1 MFFSQR
7 LIRRELFSW
16 NIWLTYVRIKKMRN
30 GCLGNASFNVH
41 TWDHCSLH
49 SGEYGTE
56 VSFLAL
62 LTILIKLE
70 YPVANVHE
78 NKLVVRTE
86 FCFRCDIRKN
96 PICWGENYDKENQ
109 VKHKEKGQLVDTTW
123 WPWLVWFFVLS
134 LRMLFR
140 ISARRE

>member
-1 MFFSQR
+1 M
-7 LIRRELFSW
+7 
-16 NIWLTYVRIKKMRN
+16 
-30 GCLGNASFNVH
+30 
-41 TWDHCSLH
+41 
-49 SGEYGTE
+49 
-56 VSFLAL
+56 AL

-109 VKHKEKGQLVDTTW
+109 VKHKENGQVIDNFCSQGINLIYAAGHCHAPACIRFDHLIILASFLRHKN
-123 WPWLVWFFVLS
+123 WLIL
-134 LRMLFR
+134 
-140 ISARRE
+140 I